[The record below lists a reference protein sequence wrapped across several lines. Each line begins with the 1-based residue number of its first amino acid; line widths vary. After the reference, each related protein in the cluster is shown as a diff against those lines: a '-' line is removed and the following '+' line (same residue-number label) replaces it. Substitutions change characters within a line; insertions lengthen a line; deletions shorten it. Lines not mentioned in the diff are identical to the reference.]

1 MAAAFETP
9 GKPGRRRVRPD
20 RFLVAKADAVR
31 RIAEAKG
38 LIRKGG
44 KNRMVT
50 VRMSD
55 DLLQEAK
62 RRTGIASDSE
72 LVETAVASLAVGD
85 DFGEWLLAQRG
96 RLPRDFTIGL

>member
-1 MAAAFETP
+1 MATAL
-9 GKPGRRRVRPD
+9 GKSSRKRAGSD
-20 RFLVAKADAVR
+20 RFLAVKSAAVR
-31 RIAEAKG
+31 HLAEAKG

-50 VRMSD
+50 VRMSEE
-55 DLLQEAK
+55 LLQAAK
-62 RRTGIASDSE
+62 QRTGIASDSE

-96 RLPRDFTIGL
+96 RLPRDFTLGL

>member
-1 MAAAFETP
+1 MDTPASNVAATDDTSDHALAD
-9 GKPGRRRVRPD
+9 K
-20 RFLVAKADAVR
+20 AKEVR

-50 VRMSD
+50 VRMAAR
-55 DLLQEAK
+55 LLEAAK
-62 RRTGIASDSE
+62 RRTGINSDSE
-72 LVETAVASLAVGD
+72 LLEIAVANLAVGD

-96 RLPRDFTIGL
+96 RLPKDFKIDR